1 MVVASACAT
10 IVCRR
15 EAAVNESSRRVR
27 AKVGDVVAIHAHHLG
42 EPDRLGEI
50 LEVLGSADQVHFRV
64 RWDDEHESI
73 FYPGNDASIRV
84 RRGEKGVKKP

>member
-1 MVVASACAT
+1 MNE
-10 IVCRR
+10 RR
-15 EAAVNESSRRVR
+15 QRVR
-27 AKVGDVVAIHAHHLG
+27 AKVGDVVAIHSHHLG
-42 EPDRLGEI
+42 EPERLGEI
-50 LEVLGSADQVHFRV
+50 LEVLGRPDHIHFRV